1 MSFSF
6 SESAADY
13 HCNAAIGSGDLRD
26 FLRSPRLFADRQQG
40 LDRKDTPAL
49 LFGQASHMA
58 LLEPIRFARDCA
70 FKPEGM
76 NFATIDGKAWKKEHE
91 AAGKLIVTFDQAEA
105 LQRMHDRMPLE
116 VREIFGRCHA
126 EVTVRTEIDGI
137 PVQCRPDVLERDWSL
152 FYDVKTC
159 ERIEDIERSTY
170 KFGYHVQARFYGRVI
185 AAERGAT
192 TMPDCRLI
200 FVEKAPPY
208 RWRIAQMDA
217 DFALIGD
224 RAVTDALAGI
234 AARRKSGCWD
244 DAADIHE
251 LLSPPDWATQ
261 EIDDG
266 YLA

>member
-1 MSFSF
+1 MIIYD
-6 SESAADY
+6 EPAAVY
-13 HCNAAIGSGDLRD
+13 HASPAIGSGDVRD
-26 FLRSPRLFADRQQG
+26 FLRSPRLFRDRQDG
-40 LDRKDTPAL
+40 LERKETPSL

-76 NFATIDGKAWKKEHE
+76 NFATTAGKAWKAEQD
-91 AAGKLIVTFDQAEA
+91 ADGKLIVTHDQAEA

-116 VREIFGRCHA
+116 VREIFARCYA
-126 EVTVRTEIDGI
+126 EVTVRNEIDGLLL
-137 PVQCRPDVLERDWSL
+137 QCRPDVLERDWSL
-152 FYDVKTC
+152 FYDVKTTD
-159 ERIEDIERSTY
+159 RIEDIERTTY
-170 KFGYHVQARFYGRVI
+170 KYGYHIQARFYGRVI
-185 AAERGAT
+185 AAERGTPTPPA
-192 TMPDCRLI
+192 CRLI
-200 FVEKAPPY
+200 FVEKLPPY

-234 AARRKSGCWD
+234 AARRKSGCWED
-244 DAADIHE
+244 REDLHE

-266 YLA
+266 DI

>member
-1 MSFSF
+1 MISYT
-6 SESAADY
+6 EGAQDY
-13 HCNAAIGSGDLRD
+13 HANPSLGSTDIRD

-40 LDRKDTPAL
+40 LERKETAAL
-49 LFGQASHMA
+49 LFGLASHMA
-58 LLEPIRFARDCA
+58 LLEPIRFARSAA

-76 NFATIDGKAWKKEHE
+76 NFATIAGKAWRDERQ
-91 AAGKLIVTFDQAEA
+91 AAGKIIVPFAEAEA
-105 LQRMHDRMPLE
+105 LQRMHARMPLE
-116 VREIFGRCHA
+116 VREIIGRCHA
-126 EVTVRTEIDGI
+126 EVTVRTAIDGI
-137 PVQCRPDVLERDWSL
+137 DVQCRPDLVERDWSM
-152 FYDVKTC
+152 FYDLKTC
-159 ERIEDIERSTY
+159 DKIEDIERSAY

-185 AAERGAT
+185 AAERG
-192 TMPDCRLI
+192 MPTPPACRLI
-200 FVEKAPPY
+200 FVEKAAPY

-244 DAADIHE
+244 DPNDIHE

-266 YLA
+266 DLA